1 MKKINKKLI
10 IGLAFIVLAITLLVL
25 WETVGREK
33 LLYREVL
40 TAKAPIAAGTEIN
53 RDLFEGNE
61 FLATTVLDNA
71 ITDETFEKID
81 GQLAKQYIPK
91 GSQMIEDFIYQD
103 DFYVAENESIY
114 SIPSDWLSSFSSSI
128 RRGDYIDMYTSDGSK
143 KIGSYRVAFVK
154 SQSVEEVTNITT
166 QELNEPLDRTD
177 ATAPV
182 SFVEIITTLPEYEKI
197 YAMATGTAH
206 FSLGESEQESFGG
219 EPMKFLLVQT
229 NTKGN

>member
-1 MKKINKKLI
+1 MKKVNKKLI
-10 IGLAFIVLAITLLVL
+10 IGLTLIVLAITSLIV

-40 TAKAPIAAGTEIN
+40 TAKEPIVAGTEIK
-53 RDLFEGNE
+53 REMFEASE
-61 FLATTVLDNA
+61 FLATTVLSGA
-71 ITDETFEKID
+71 ITDKTFDKVK

-91 GSQMIEDFIYQD
+91 GSQMIEDYIYQD

-114 SIPSDWLSSFSSSI
+114 SLPADWLSSFSSSI
-128 RRGDYIDMYTSDGSK
+128 RRGDYIDMYTSDGTK

-182 SFVEIITTLPEYEKI
+182 SFVEIITTLNEYEKI
-197 YAMATGTAH
+197 YSLANGTAH
-206 FSLGESEQESFGG
+206 FELGESDYETNSGK
-219 EPMKFLLVQT
+219 PMKFLLVQK
-229 NTKGN
+229 TKGK